1 MGRFQSAYT
10 KGSAGGVAGVTGTIG
25 KSIDDAG
32 AITLTLAGKFNGAS
46 LGELRREIEGARR
59 MQREIVIDL
68 GEVTLVDR
76 PCLRFLA
83 ASPDIRVVNCPE
95 YIQPWI
101 ARDSS
106 S

>member
-1 MGRFQSAYT
+1 MGRLESTVT
-10 KGSAGGVAGVTGTIG
+10 KNRAGGFTGVTGTIG
-25 KSIDDAG
+25 KSIDGAG
-32 AITLTLAGKFNGAS
+32 AITLTLAGKFNGTS

-83 ASPDIRVVNCPE
+83 ASPDIKVVNCPE